1 MCKKTKPNN
10 KTCNL
15 LKRGCRQKERNILNQ
30 TLKHGASHVN
40 ELELVGLPTKSGSNG
55 KVLYL
60 EVAQGPKGAASR

>member
-1 MCKKTKPNN
+1 
-10 KTCNL
+10 
-15 LKRGCRQKERNILNQ
+15 
-30 TLKHGASHVN
+30 VN